1 MLFELLQ
8 DLVEKVMVLRKAVEL
23 AQGRAHQIAPGVLA
37 EKLSEYAGMLAGQG
51 SLFTAMSYL
60 GSSNEVQFFN
70 ILFFFPY

>member
-1 MLFELLQ
+1 
-8 DLVEKVMVLRKAVEL
+8 MVLRKAVEL

-60 GSSNEVQFFN
+60 GSSNEVP
-70 ILFFFPY
+70 ISTWHW

>member
-1 MLFELLQ
+1 M
-8 DLVEKVMVLRKAVEL
+8 LRKAVEL

-60 GSSNEVQFFN
+60 GSSNEVP
-70 ILFFFPY
+70 IST